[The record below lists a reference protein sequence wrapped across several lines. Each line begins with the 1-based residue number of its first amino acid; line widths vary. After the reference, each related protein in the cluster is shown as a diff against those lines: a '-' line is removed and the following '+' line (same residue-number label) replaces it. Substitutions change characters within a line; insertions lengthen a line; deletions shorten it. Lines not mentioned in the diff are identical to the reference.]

1 MDYWKCSYCCLYFLL
16 FLSVEF
22 SFLVLKILFVFI
34 MHLKDFKSRLQEDFE
49 GLTAA
54 SVATVREMAG
64 GIQDDGFLEELNFV

>member
-1 MDYWKCSYCCLYFLL
+1 
-16 FLSVEF
+16 
-22 SFLVLKILFVFI
+22 